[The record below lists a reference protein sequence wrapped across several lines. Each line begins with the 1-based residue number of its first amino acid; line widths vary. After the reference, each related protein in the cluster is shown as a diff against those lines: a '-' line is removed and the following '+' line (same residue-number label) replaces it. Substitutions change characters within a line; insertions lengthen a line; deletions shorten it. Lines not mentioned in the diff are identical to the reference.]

1 MPAVRRSRVRS
12 RWAIAISTLPRCTP
26 MRRRSVPSLPP
37 ALPARLDA
45 LKVEFDDDFRKAIA
59 HLPKDKRFVRP
70 GFGPAWDEP
79 RKEWPLAGPFSRRP
93 HLNNSRAGA

>member
-1 MPAVRRSRVRS
+1 
-12 RWAIAISTLPRCTP
+12 
-26 MRRRSVPSLPP
+26 VPSLPP